1 MINQIACESDC
12 FSNKRQSTKSILSN
26 RIKKILTSF
35 KIEGAEEMSKTK

>member
-12 FSNKRQSTKSILSN
+12 FSSNRQSKKSILSN

-35 KIEGAEEMSKTK
+35 KIEGAEEMSKIR